1 MNEID
6 VDVRA
11 ERIRAETEAITKI
24 AEALSSLTPEGIQ
37 RVLRYINHTYQPKA
51 ASQLIFEKLAS
62 NEEEENQPKFLEFY
76 EFFNAAGPENGSD
89 RALVAGYW
97 FQKILGNSTLDSFLL
112 NKELKNLGYPASN
125 ITRDLDTLMKKKPQL
140 VYQTRKG
147 GTSQQARKS
156 YKLSDEGIRA
166 VERMIANRAT
176 ANVESDSNF

>member
-1 MNEID
+1 MNESDI
-6 VDVRA
+6 DVRA
-11 ERIRAETEAITKI
+11 ERIRAEADAITRI
-24 AEALSSLTPEGIQ
+24 GDILSSLTPEGIQ
-37 RVLRYINHTYQPKA
+37 RVLRFINHSYQPQA
-51 ASQLIFEKLAS
+51 PSQLTFEKLFS
-62 NEEEENQPKFLEFY
+62 NEATESQPKEFY
-76 EFFNAAGPENGSD
+76 ELFNAAGPETGSD

-125 ITRDLDTLMKKKPQL
+125 ITRDLDTLMKKRPQL
-140 VYQTRKG
+140 VYQTKKG

-176 ANVESDSNF
+176 ANVESDSNS